1 MKFFSDAENLMP
13 HPQGYASHHNETV
26 PNCMGNESRLS
37 DCPTED
43 PPTRCDELCAKV
55 NCIPAM
61 TPPVVQGHS
70 STQTAS
76 ETTQAVTP
84 SLTSFQRA
92 VIPSLTSSQRE
103 VIAASLTSSQRAVI
117 PSLKDSRDQ
126 TKVIE
131 TPSSTKNESTS
142 TFYNLNKVTITLIGV
157 VTMVMVVAG
166 TVVSVCLIVCRVK
179 KKKSSCHH
187 GSKNDPSTIVTEDNM
202 AYVEPKRAMRM
213 YMEKNPAYSD
223 LPPMEPIYEHLE

>member
-1 MKFFSDAENLMP
+1 
-13 HPQGYASHHNETV
+13 
-26 PNCMGNESRLS
+26 MGNESRLS

-61 TPPVVQGHS
+61 IPPVVQAHS
-70 STQTAS
+70 STQIAS
-76 ETTQAVTP
+76 EMTQAVTP
-84 SLTSFQRA
+84 
-92 VIPSLTSSQRE
+92 
-103 VIAASLTSSQRAVI
+103 SLTSSQRAVI
-117 PSLKDSRDQ
+117 PSLTSSQKAVIASLTSSQRAVISSLKDSQHQ

-142 TFYNLNKVTITLIGV
+142 TFYNLNKSTITLIGV
-157 VTMVMVVAG
+157 VIIVMVVAG

-187 GSKNDPSTIVTEDNM
+187 VSKNDPSTIVTEDNV

-213 YMEKNPAYSD
+213 YMEKNPAYFD
-223 LPPMEPIYEHLE
+223 LPPMEPLYEHLE